1 MDVVIT
7 GHEHLYERMNAV
19 ANGTVVA
26 PAAGVNNTYAA
37 PGAPVYAVQGTAG
50 AFVGGDWM
58 QPQPAWSAF
67 RNSATY
73 GYGRVTID
81 GASSLDWQFVTTDGT
96 VLDHWRIE
104 K

>member
-1 MDVVIT
+1 MPS
-7 GHEHLYERMNAV
+7 LYERTNAV

-26 PAAGVNNTYAA
+26 TATGVNNTYTA
-37 PGAPVYAVQGTAG
+37 PAAPVYVVQGTAG

-58 QPQPAWSAF
+58 EPQPAWSAV
-67 RNSATY
+67 RNGATY

-81 GASSLDWQFVTTDGT
+81 GAKSLDWQYVTTDGT